1 MADQKRNS
9 KLRRFTNEY
18 LVSYVKECKQ
28 EADDAAKPLR
38 SVWREL
44 WQAYQNKQDTT
55 KKASWQSKAYAPK
68 VWMQIERAAGEV
80 KRAVVQTRKL
90 FRMELDDYEDRERL
104 QELQEELALTIDPN
118 RMGSLQRRI
127 SELKKAIAL
136 RQDKLDVVE
145 RKFKRSLAAGNL
157 TQVYSLVVKSA
168 FLLGL
173 GVIKV
178 LWDAKRGRTKYEHV
192 DTFNISISPDYR
204 PFQDERPPYVIEY
217 KRMKLARLLKLARD
231 TNAEAGRQIY
241 DMRQVRQITEDAIAQ
256 EQLAKERMRLGQG
269 DRKSVG
275 KDVEILEFWGD
286 VISEDG
292 KHIEE
297 NVLMQVANGKY
308 LIRVQKPQPFN
319 HNLPPYVFTMP
330 IPYPHRGQGGVSLV
344 QPQVRLNYTF
354 NNILNMY
361 VDNLN
366 YSINKVFEYNPTD
379 LQNPKALTAI
389 YPGKKIPVT
398 TEGGK
403 QAIREVL
410 TTNLGR
416 DPLYALELIDKI
428 MQEGTSVTEFLSGW
442 PGGKAKTLG
451 EVELKTAQSRGMF
464 DVIAR
469 DLEENSL
476 RPILEM
482 SYDLY
487 AQFADYDPREGNYTF
502 SVGGVSLILM
512 QRQLVDRVT
521 QILAMSLQSPD
532 LRRLTEVKTLWRKLL
547 SIYNLGDVFV
557 EPDTTQERISP
568 EQIEAVQRKAEADA
582 KRDVAR
588 LTPEEIIK
596 LGA

>member
-1 MADQKRNS
+1 VADQKRNS

-118 RMGSLQRRI
+118 RMGTLQRRI

-286 VISEDG
+286 VISE
-292 KHIEE
+292 E
-297 NVLMQVANGKY
+297 VANGKY

-330 IPYPHRGQGGVSLV
+330 IPYPHRGQSGISLV

-410 TTNLGR
+410 TTKLGR

-487 AQFADYDPREGNYTF
+487 AQ
-502 SVGGVSLILM
+502 
-512 QRQLVDRVT
+512 VDRVT